1 MASNVFR
8 FDESW
13 SLPGASPHEVWDV
26 LARGELLPQW
36 WRGVYLEAEKLDPG
50 EEPRVGARVRA
61 KARGFLPYRLNFI
74 IEAVELVPDRLVA
87 VMTFRRALARGAV
100 AHAGRHARR
109 SHLGGDGRAADPAPA
124 CAPAATCFRLEPS
137 LDDAAR
143 RGWFAGVSRRAPRG
157 RRLSSVIPAKAG
169 TQDTSQSMRR
179 PWGLPTL
186 VWVPA
191 FAGMTEGS
199 CALRPLL
206 GGGAGLERAASYVG
220 KR

>member
-13 SLPGASPHEVWDV
+13 SLPEASPHEVWDV

-87 VMTFRRALARGAV
+87 VRTSGDFDGRWRAELSPMWGGTRANLTWEETVERPIPRLLAPLLVRPSLGTI
-100 AHAGRHARR
+100 AGRR
-109 SHLGGDGRAADPAPA
+109 
-124 CAPAATCFRLEPS
+124 
-137 LDDAAR
+137 
-143 RGWFAGVSRRAPRG
+143 
-157 RRLSSVIPAKAG
+157 
-169 TQDTSQSMRR
+169 
-179 PWGLPTL
+179 
-186 VWVPA
+186 
-191 FAGMTEGS
+191 
-199 CALRPLL
+199 
-206 GGGAGLERAASYVG
+206 RAASRACGRFSPSGVG
-220 KR
+220 APSEL

>member
-8 FDESW
+8 FDESC

-87 VMTFRRALARGAV
+87 VRTSGDFDGAGARSCRPCG
-100 AHAGRHARR
+100 
-109 SHLGGDGRAADPAPA
+109 
-124 CAPAATCFRLEPS
+124 
-137 LDDAAR
+137 AAR
-143 RGWFAGVSRRAPRG
+143 APISPG
-157 RRLSSVIPAKAG
+157 R
-169 TQDTSQSMRR
+169 
-179 PWGLPTL
+179 
-186 VWVPA
+186 
-191 FAGMTEGS
+191 
-199 CALRPLL
+199 
-206 GGGAGLERAASYVG
+206 
-220 KR
+220 

>member
-13 SLPGASPHEVWDV
+13 SLPGAAPREVWDV

-61 KARGFLPYRLNFI
+61 KARGVSALPAQFHHRGGGAGAGPARRR
-74 IEAVELVPDRLVA
+74 EDVGR
-87 VMTFRRALARGAV
+87 FRRALARGAV
-100 AHAGRHARR
+100 AHGGRHARQ

-124 CAPAATCFRLEPS
+124 CAAPASGLRLEPS

-143 RGWFAGVSRRAPRG
+143 GSGLASVSRRAPRG
-157 RRLSSVIPAKAG
+157 RRLSSVIPA
-169 TQDTSQSMRR
+169 
-179 PWGLPTL
+179 
-186 VWVPA
+186 
-191 FAGMTEGS
+191 
-199 CALRPLL
+199 
-206 GGGAGLERAASYVG
+206 
-220 KR
+220 